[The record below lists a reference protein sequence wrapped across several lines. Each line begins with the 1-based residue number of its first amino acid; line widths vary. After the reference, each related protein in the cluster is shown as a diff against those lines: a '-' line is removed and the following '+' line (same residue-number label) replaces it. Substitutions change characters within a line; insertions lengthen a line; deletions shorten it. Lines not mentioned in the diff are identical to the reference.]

1 MPNGVCPFISTIA
14 YHNRFG
20 VLCPKREN
28 DLSLME
34 MATSMLFTDTQQ
46 VERINNVR
54 KENRV
59 VTISDIAEAGWTRI
73 DTDSA
78 YQHYSQHQGERNS
91 YMRPDNMML
100 KSMNT
105 KLGVI
110 SSN

>member
-1 MPNGVCPFISTIA
+1 
-14 YHNRFG
+14 
-20 VLCPKREN
+20 
-28 DLSLME
+28 ME

-59 VTISDIAEAGWTRI
+59 VTISAIAEAGGTRI

-91 YMRPDNMML
+91 YMRPDKHDVKKYEYKTWCNFL
-100 KSMNT
+100 KLSCPS
-105 KLGVI
+105 LI
-110 SSN
+110 LPQP